1 LVAAPQVYGAQET
14 VGPIR
19 HDPLPSQIFIPVIPD
34 PAQAPES
41 QMVPFTNL
49 RQPPLPSQVLSW
61 PQLEAGAAGHSLAL
75 RGLAPAGTASQV
87 PSEPGRLHDM
97 HFPVHAD
104 LQQTP
109 STQNPLPQ
117 SEPHEQGCPRLVA
130 PVPLLL
136 QPGGRS
142 VPASASCPASTE
154 ATGASRPPS
163 LVPVGAFPLP
173 PQSIANTRPAQK
185 TTAKAPFPRMKVTP
199 AG

>member
-1 LVAAPQVYGAQET
+1 MYGAHET

-19 HDPLPSQIFIPVIPD
+19 HDPSPSQILIPVIPD
-34 PAQAPES
+34 PAQAPEA
-41 QMVPFTNL
+41 QTVPFTNL
-49 RQPPLPSQVLSW
+49 RQPPLPSQVPSS
-61 PQLEAGAAGHSLAL
+61 PQVEAAAIGHSLAV

-87 PSEPGRLHDM
+87 PSDPGRLHDM

-130 PVPLLL
+130 PVPLVL
-136 QPGGRS
+136 QAGGRS
-142 VPASASCPASTE
+142 APPSASCPASTE
-154 ATGASRPPS
+154 STGASTPPS
-163 LVPVGAFPLP
+163 LEPVGAFPP
-173 PQSIANTRPAQK
+173 PLQPVANNRPAQK